1 MTIHDELV
9 RELIKLADWGK
20 PTGYIINI
28 VGSANIKYVL
38 EELFYC
44 SEERKTPVSVGFQ
57 LVEMTPDIVVTVID
71 SGKRTAIEVENDINW
86 DFADSLRQVR
96 KYRRNYKDFD
106 DVVVIIPKRYER
118 FARLYK
124 KEGFQVYLWKAT
136 RIWECMRC
144 GNEMEDERTVKP
156 KCSSKDC
163 SSTEQTLKGLK
174 EESKDIFE
182 PFEYPIKS

>member
-28 VGSANIKYVL
+28 VGSANIQYVL
-38 EELFYC
+38 EELFYWRGH
-44 SEERKTPVSVGFQ
+44 EQVKYDTY
-57 LVEMTPDIVVTVID
+57 VEMAPDIVVTNKE
-71 SGKRTAIEVENDINW
+71 SGKRTAIEVKGDINW
-86 DFADSLRQVR
+86 NFADSLRQIK
-96 KYRRNYKDFD
+96 KYKRNSRQFH
-106 DVVVIIPKRYER
+106 DVVIIIPKRYER

-124 KEGFQVYLWKAT
+124 KEGFRVYLWKAT

-156 KCSSKDC
+156 RCSIKEC
-163 SSTEQTLKGLK
+163 KTTEQMLKGLK